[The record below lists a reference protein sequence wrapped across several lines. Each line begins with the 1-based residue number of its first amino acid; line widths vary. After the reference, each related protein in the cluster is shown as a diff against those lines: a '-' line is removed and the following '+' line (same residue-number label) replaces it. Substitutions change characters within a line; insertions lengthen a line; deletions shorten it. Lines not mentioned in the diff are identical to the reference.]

1 VPSGDLII
9 QGAYTVVEGLT
20 WTGAGTI
27 KLNNSDHCRVSRF
40 RVMHQGGGSWISC
53 TGTSK
58 YCRIDHNDFGPQN
71 TGGNMIQVAGV
82 TGQIVQ
88 FTRIDHNFFH
98 DVHFSGG
105 NGWESIRSGLSG
117 WTFSK
122 AYTVI
127 EQNLFKAD
135 TNDPEVISLKS
146 SNNTLRYNT
155 MRASAGQ
162 FSLRHGNGTSVYGNF
177 ILGDGVGG
185 AQGIRVCGGDH
196 KLYNN
201 YIEAVG
207 TPGIMLEGGESDDKT
222 GALTD
227 HKQVYNT
234 QVVFNTIVNSRGVD
248 VGNGHPLKPINSV
261 VAYNILQ
268 GTGPLLAEAAGS
280 VGTKFL
286 GNIVN
291 GGAAG
296 VDSGVMMIDPKLLKV
311 GEIFRIATGS
321 PAIDSGDMAMFPYV
335 TDDAEGKPRTKADIG
350 AFEVSSAPAKYGLLE
365 ESDVGPMAP

>member
-1 VPSGDLII
+1 
-9 QGAYTVVEGLT
+9 
-20 WTGAGTI
+20 
-27 KLNNSDHCRVSRF
+27 
-40 RVMHQGGGSWISC
+40 
-53 TGTSK
+53 
-58 YCRIDHNDFGPQN
+58 
-71 TGGNMIQVAGV
+71 
-82 TGQIVQ
+82 
-88 FTRIDHNFFH
+88 
-98 DVHFSGG
+98 VHFSGG

-185 AQGIRVCGGDH
+185 SQGIRVCGGDH

-248 VGNGHPLKPINSV
+248 VGSGHPLKPINSV

-268 GTGPLLAEAAGS
+268 GTGPLLAEAGGS

-296 VDSGVMMIDPKLLKV
+296 VSSGVMMVEPKLMKV

-321 PAIDSGDMAMFPYV
+321 PAIDAGDMVMFPYV
-335 TDDAEGKPRTKADIG
+335 TDDAEGKARNKADIG
-350 AFEVSSAPAKYGLLE
+350 AFEVSSTPAKYGLLK